1 MSRKHLDLTDRCII
15 EKGLALEHS
24 FREIASSLKCSP
36 STVMR
41 EVRNNRVF
49 ITSSKTKCA
58 NFGECLKRKI
68 CGNPTCF
75 NPCKTC
81 REYDCHAICKDFK
94 PFHCSRLDNAPYVC
108 NDCENRNFCPKEHA
122 VYSAHKADAKS
133 RERLSDA
140 RRALH
145 TPNEKIAE
153 LNDLITPLI
162 LNGQSLNHIYANH
175 SGEICVARRTLYDYI
190 DKCVFDVRNIDLP
203 RKVRYKKR
211 RKKRAEPAPCRYRQ
225 GRTYEDFKEFIKQ
238 NPDLNIVEMDTVKGR
253 REKGKCLLTMNFVKY
268 DILLTFIIDSASQ
281 KCVQQVFD
289 HLSDKL
295 SPEIFERLFPI
306 ILTDNG
312 GEFKALET
320 LEFTSYGSQRTRVF
334 FCDPMASWQKPH
346 IERSHEYIRQ
356 IIPKGISM
364 DDLMQEDITLM
375 LNHINSL
382 SRDSLNGACPFDAAK
397 QILGR
402 KLPKLLGLK
411 KIPPDDVIL
420 RPSLLKKSIIR

>member
-24 FREIASSLKCSP
+24 FREIAADLDCSP

-41 EVRNNRVF
+41 EVQNNRVF
-49 ITSSKTKCA
+49 VTSSKTKCA
-58 NFGECLKRKI
+58 NFTGCLKRKI

-75 NPCKTC
+75 DPCKTC
-81 REYDCHAICKDFK
+81 REYDCHTICKDFK
-94 PFHCSRLDNAPYVC
+94 PFHCSKLDHAPYVC
-108 NDCENRNFCPKEHA
+108 NTCEDRNFCPKEHA

-140 RRALH
+140 RKTLH
-145 TPNEKIAE
+145 MPSEKIAE
-153 LNDLITPLI
+153 INDLITPLI
-162 LNGQSLNHIYANH
+162 LNGQSINHIFANH
-175 SGEICVARRTLYDYI
+175 GDDICVSRRSLYNYI

-211 RKKRAEPAPCRYRQ
+211 RKKRVAPAPCKCRQ

-238 NPDLNIVEMDTVKGR
+238 NPDLNVVEMDTVKGR
-253 REKGKCLLTMNFVKY
+253 REKGKCLLTMILCKY
-268 DILLTFIIDSASQ
+268 DLMLVFLLESATEA
-281 KCVQQVFD
+281 CVQQVFD
-289 HLSDKL
+289 DLWNKL
-295 SPEIFERLFPI
+295 GPEIFERLFPV

-312 GEFKALET
+312 GEFKAPEA
-320 LEFTSYGSQRTRVF
+320 LEFTSYGSQRTRIF
-334 FCDPMASWQKPH
+334 YCDPMSSWQKPH
-346 IERSHEYIRQ
+346 IERSHEFIRQ
-356 IIPKGISM
+356 VIKKGVSM
-364 DDLMQEDITLM
+364 DGFTQEDITLM
-375 LNHINSL
+375 VNHINSL

-397 QILGR
+397 KLLGR

-420 RPSLLKKSIIR
+420 RPSLLKK

>member
-1 MSRKHLDLTDRCII
+1 MNRKHLDLTDRCII
-15 EKGLALEHS
+15 EKGLVLEHS
-24 FREIASSLKCSP
+24 FREIAASLDCSP

-49 ITSSKTKCA
+49 VTSSKTNCA
-58 NFGECLKRKI
+58 NFGGCMKRKI
-68 CGNPTCF
+68 CGNSTCF
-75 NPCKTC
+75 NSCKAC

-94 PFHCSRLDNAPYVC
+94 PFHCSRPDHAPYVC
-108 NDCENRNFCPKEHA
+108 NSCENRSFCPKEHA
-122 VYSAHKADAKS
+122 VYSVHKAEAKG
-133 RERLSDA
+133 RERLSCA
-140 RRALH
+140 RRAIH

-153 LNDLITPLI
+153 LNVLITPLI

-203 RKVRYKKR
+203 RKVRYK
-211 RKKRAEPAPCRYRQ
+211 RAEPAPCKYRQ
-225 GRTYEDFKEFIKQ
+225 GRTYEDFKEFVKR

-268 DILLTFIIDSASQ
+268 DLLLAFIIDSASE
-281 KCVQQVFD
+281 KCVRQVFD
-289 HLSDKL
+289 YLSDKP
-295 SPEIFERLFPI
+295 SPEIFERLFPV

-312 GEFKALET
+312 GEFKDPES

-356 IIPKGISM
+356 IIPKGITM
-364 DDLMQEDITLM
+364 DDFTQDDITLM

-382 SRDSLNGACPFDAAK
+382 SRDSLNGSCPFDAAK
-397 QILGR
+397 QLLGR

-411 KIPPDDVIL
+411 KIPPDNVIL
-420 RPSLLKKSIIR
+420 RPSLLKKLT